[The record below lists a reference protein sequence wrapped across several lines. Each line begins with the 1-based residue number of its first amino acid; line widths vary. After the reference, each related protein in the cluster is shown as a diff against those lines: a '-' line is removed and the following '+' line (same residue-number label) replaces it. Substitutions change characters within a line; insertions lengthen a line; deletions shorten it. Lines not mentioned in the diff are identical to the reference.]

1 MTAIDPA
8 SETVSAAQTP
18 VLRRLRLL
26 LPSAAA
32 FLLALVTGAVLILLW
47 GGNPLRAY
55 AALADGAFGSW
66 NSVAETLLRSVPLTF
81 TGLAVA
87 IAFRGGAFNVGA
99 EGQLY
104 VGGTA
109 AAIVALWLPALPGY
123 LLLPLMMAGAMAAG
137 AAWAGL
143 AGVLKLRFGAS
154 ELITTIMLTYVAIYL
169 VSYLLRGP
177 LQEAAG
183 YLPQTDRLPGA
194 ARFAGL
200 VPATRLHIGFLV
212 ALATV
217 ALMHFLL
224 WRAVW
229 GFRLRVTGLNARAAM
244 AAGMAVDGLS
254 LSAFLIS
261 GALAGLA
268 GFMEVVGVQ
277 HRMIENLSPGF
288 GYTGII
294 VALLGQTSPLGV
306 LVAAVLFAGLQV
318 GATTMEAAAGVPA
331 TLTIIIQ
338 AMVVLFLIGRPA
350 VGQIVRAMRRL
361 KR

>member
-1 MTAIDPA
+1 
-8 SETVSAAQTP
+8 
-18 VLRRLRLL
+18 
-26 LPSAAA
+26 
-32 FLLALVTGAVLILLW
+32 
-47 GGNPLRAY
+47 
-55 AALADGAFGSW
+55 
-66 NSVAETLLRSVPLTF
+66 
-81 TGLAVA
+81 
-87 IAFRGGAFNVGA
+87 
-99 EGQLY
+99 
-104 VGGTA
+104 
-109 AAIVALWLPALPGY
+109 
-123 LLLPLMMAGAMAAG
+123 
-137 AAWAGL
+137 
-143 AGVLKLRFGAS
+143 
-154 ELITTIMLTYVAIYL
+154 
-169 VSYLLRGP
+169 
-177 LQEAAG
+177 
-183 YLPQTDRLPGA
+183 
-194 ARFAGL
+194 
-200 VPATRLHIGFLV
+200 
-212 ALATV
+212 
-217 ALMHFLL
+217 
-224 WRAVW
+224 
-229 GFRLRVTGLNARAAM
+229 M

>member
-1 MTAIDPA
+1 MSAIDP
-8 SETVSAAQTP
+8 VSANASTAHP
-18 VLRRLRLL
+18 AIRRLLQAT
-26 LPSAAA
+26 LPSTGA
-32 FLLALVTGAVLILLW
+32 FLLALAAGAILIILW
-47 GGNPLRAY
+47 GGNPLTAY

-66 NSVAETLLRSVPLTF
+66 NSIAETLLRSIPLTF

-109 AAIVALWLPALPGY
+109 AAVVALWLPALPGY
-123 LLLPLMMAGAMAAG
+123 LLLPLMMACAMVAG
-137 AAWAGL
+137 AVWAGL

-177 LQEAAG
+177 FQEAAG
-183 YLPQTDRLPGA
+183 YLPQTDRLPAA

-200 VPATRLHIGFLV
+200 IPATRLHWGFLV
-212 ALATV
+212 TIATV
-217 ALMHFLL
+217 LLTHFLL
-224 WRAVW
+224 WRTVW

-244 AAGMAVDGLS
+244 AAGMAVGGLS
-254 LSAFLIS
+254 ISAFLAS
-261 GALAGLA
+261 GALAGVA

-306 LVAAVLFAGLQV
+306 FVAAVLFAGLQV

-331 TLTIIIQ
+331 TLTVIIQ
-338 AMVVLFLIGRPA
+338 ALVVLFLIGRPA
-350 VGQIVRAMRRL
+350 IDQLVRALRRT
-361 KR
+361 